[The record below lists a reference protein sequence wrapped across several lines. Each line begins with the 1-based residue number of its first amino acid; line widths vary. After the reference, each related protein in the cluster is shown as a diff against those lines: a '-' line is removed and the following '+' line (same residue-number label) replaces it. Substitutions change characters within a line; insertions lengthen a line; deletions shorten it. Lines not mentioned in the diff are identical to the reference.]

1 MCISTHLS
9 VGVSGEG
16 GVRGCTGVRVGHQKL
31 SDVRSR
37 LISSLCQLGTCHC
50 ENFSPEQIWRDS
62 AHKGILLNRNRPE
75 VAEKLGGIEL
85 CHCRGGLQGSEVGQ
99 RSAKDYRV
107 LTSYVISQTTK
118 SALRPNIPPHSLNL
132 CTLATNTSLVLWKSR
147 LSVTSSQM
155 CASLQCPA
163 LLI

>member
-1 MCISTHLS
+1 M
-9 VGVSGEG
+9 
-16 GVRGCTGVRVGHQKL
+16 RVGHRNCQM
-31 SDVRSR
+31 SAHGSYQVS
-37 LISSLCQLGTCHC
+37 CQLDTCHC

-62 AHKGILLNRNRPE
+62 AHKGLLLNRNHPE

-99 RSAKDYRV
+99 RSAEDYRV
-107 LTSYVISQTTK
+107 LTSYVTTQTTK
-118 SALRPNIPPHSLNL
+118 SALWPNIPPHSLNL
-132 CTLATNTSLVLWKSR
+132 CSLATNTSLGLQKSR

-155 CASLQCPA
+155 CASLQCPV